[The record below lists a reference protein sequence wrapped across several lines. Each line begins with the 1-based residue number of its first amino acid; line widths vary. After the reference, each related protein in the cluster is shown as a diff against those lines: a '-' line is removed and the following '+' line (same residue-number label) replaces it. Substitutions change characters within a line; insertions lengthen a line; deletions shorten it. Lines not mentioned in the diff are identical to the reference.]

1 MLDTNATIE
10 FLLPYITGTVARVL
24 GNRHSAD
31 VSDVANDTVIALL
44 TGGLERH
51 EGRASLKAYA
61 MTSAKN
67 RALKFKRFHRNHGHA
82 SVNGTD
88 ADSDDGETVVGTI
101 LQDTDGRHTV
111 ERSAQESGLE
121 FALECLLEGEES
133 EFMRAL
139 LAGETNEDAA
149 KSVGWSPAK
158 GTRQRKKLTAYLAE
172 WLASGKWEE

>member
-1 MLDTNATIE
+1 MLDNTATIE

-24 GNRHSAD
+24 GKRHSAD

-67 RALKFKRFHRNHGHA
+67 RALKFKRFHRNHGHD

-88 ADSDDGETVVGTI
+88 AGSDEGESVGTI
-101 LQDTDGRHTV
+101 LTDSDGRHTV

-121 FALECLLEGEES
+121 FALECLLETDES

-139 LAGETNEDAA
+139 LAGESNEDAA
-149 KSVGWSPAK
+149 KAVGWSPAK

-172 WLASGKWEE
+172 WLAKGKWEE

>member
-1 MLDTNATIE
+1 MLDNTATIE

-24 GNRHSAD
+24 GTRHAAD
-31 VSDVANDTVIALL
+31 VSDVSNDTVIALL

-88 ADSDDGETVVGTI
+88 ADSDEGESVGTI
-101 LQDTDGRHTV
+101 LTDTDGRHVV

-121 FALECLLEGEES
+121 FALACLLDTDES
-133 EFMRAL
+133 GFMRAL
-139 LAGETNEDAA
+139 LAGESNEDAA
-149 KSVGWSPAK
+149 KAVGWSPAK

-172 WLASGKWEE
+172 WLAKGKWEE